1 MDATPE
7 MIRTPR
13 EPVRPEAVSPALFA
27 HFVVRTSNFEAMRAW
42 LQTVLNARIVHDN
55 GTLCFMTYDDE
66 HHRLALV
73 NVPGLQKPAA
83 DNWGL
88 NHVAYSYRTMR
99 DLLSTY
105 VRLRDEGI
113 SAVPADQPR
122 ADEVSISISTRIG
135 PGSSCR
141 SRCVSRPR
149 TQLPHISTVTRSA
162 TIRSACCS
170 IQGTGQ
176 GVRGRCAGGGAD
188 ASPRRQGGRQS
199 CGASL
204 TLAWRAIPHDR
215 LSAPLLTFMFLTAV
229 IGEQAELGHVPG
241 G

>member
-13 EPVRPEAVSPALFA
+13 EPVKPEAVSPALFA

-42 LQTVLNARIVHDN
+42 YKTVLNARIVHDN

-88 NHVAYSYRTMR
+88 NHIAYSYRTMR

-113 SAVPADQPR
+113 LPFRPINHGPT
-122 ADEVSISISTRIG
+122 VSMYYHD
-135 PGSSCR
+135 PD
-141 SRCVSRPR
+141 
-149 TQLPHISTVTRSA
+149 
-162 TIRSACCS
+162 
-170 IQGTGQ
+170 GTGVELQ
-176 GVRGRCAGGGAD
+176 VDAFPTKDAAAAYFDSDAFRDNPIGVLFDPEELVKAFEAGV
-188 ASPRRQGGRQS
+188 PEEELMRRPVGKAEG
-199 CGASL
+199 SL
-204 TLAWRAIPHDR
+204 ATRR
-215 LSAPLLTFMFLTAV
+215 
-229 IGEQAELGHVPG
+229 
-241 G
+241 